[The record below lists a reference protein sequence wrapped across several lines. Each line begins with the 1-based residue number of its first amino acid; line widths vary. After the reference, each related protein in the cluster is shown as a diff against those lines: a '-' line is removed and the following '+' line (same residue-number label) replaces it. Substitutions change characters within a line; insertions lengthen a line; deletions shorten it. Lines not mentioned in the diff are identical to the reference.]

1 MTKEERELR
10 REQREHMKRMEARC
24 EGGGP
29 RTHRC
34 AVLSCSC
41 CCSPAWAHH
50 AALGELS
57 ICLL

>member
-10 REQREHMKRMEARC
+10 REQREHMKRMEAAAKEAGR
-24 EGGGP
+24 GP
-29 RTHRC
+29 IDVPFLLLVLAHRRG
-34 AVLSCSC
+34 
-41 CCSPAWAHH
+41 AHY